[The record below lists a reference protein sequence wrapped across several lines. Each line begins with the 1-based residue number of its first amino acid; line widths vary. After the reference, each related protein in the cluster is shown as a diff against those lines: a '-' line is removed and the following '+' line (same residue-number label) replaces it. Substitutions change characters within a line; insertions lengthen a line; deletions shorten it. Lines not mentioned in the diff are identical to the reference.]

1 MAEPLAIGVDIGG
14 TKLAFVLINRQG
26 ESLATYQLPTQ
37 VADGTPAILDR
48 IAQGL
53 QVLLDQAPAPVAGI
67 GIGVPGQVDP
77 VEGIVHNAVNLA
89 WTDVPLRDAVAR
101 RLSNGLPIWI
111 QKDGNALA
119 LGEMVYGAARGCGDF
134 VHVAIGTGLGGGA
147 IANGQLIIGANF
159 NPTEIGHLAL
169 NPEGRQC
176 ACGLRGCPEMYIS
189 GIGLLAGVQEHRAQ
203 YPQSALARL
212 DHPSTTDIIQTA
224 RAGDPLAGVVFE
236 EAARWLGAILA
247 MCAGILNPAM
257 FVIGGGLGHAASD
270 LLLDG
275 AWRELQR
282 RTLPATYH
290 RLQIVQSQIASSAV
304 GAACL
309 VWQGG

>member
-37 VADGTPAILDR
+37 VSDGTPAVMDR
-48 IAQGL
+48 IAQGITT
-53 QVLLDQAPAPVAGI
+53 LLDQAHAPVAGI
-67 GIGVPGQVDP
+67 GMGVPGHTNP

-89 WTDVPLRDAVAR
+89 WRDVPLRDEVAR

-111 QKDGNALA
+111 QKDVNALA
-119 LGEMVYGAARGCGDF
+119 VGEMVYGAAQGCSDF
-134 VHVAIGTGLGGGA
+134 VYVAVGTGLGGGA
-147 IANGQLIIGANF
+147 VANGQLVIGANY
-159 NPTEIGHLAL
+159 NPTEIGHLSL
-169 NPEGRQC
+169 NPDGRQC

-189 GIGLLAGVQEHRAQ
+189 GIGLLAGVQEHRAH

-212 DHPSTTDIIQTA
+212 EHPSTTDIIQAA
-224 RAGDPLAGVVFE
+224 RAGDPLAVTVFAD
-236 EAARWLGAILA
+236 AARWLGAIMG
-247 MCAGILNPAM
+247 MCAGVLNPAM

-270 LLLDG
+270 LLLNG
-275 AWRELQR
+275 ARRELQR
-282 RTLPATYH
+282 HTLSATYE
-290 RLQIVQSQIASSAV
+290 RLEIVMSQIASSAV

-309 VWQGG
+309 VWQRA